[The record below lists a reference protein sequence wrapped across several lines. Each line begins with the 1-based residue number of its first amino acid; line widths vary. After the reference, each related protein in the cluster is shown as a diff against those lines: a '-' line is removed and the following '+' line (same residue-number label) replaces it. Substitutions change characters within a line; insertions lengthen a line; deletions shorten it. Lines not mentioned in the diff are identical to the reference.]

1 MSSNDHYSLLHDEM
15 LNRLETAGVAIDR
28 YYYLNDARLCWP
40 AATTTAKTAYRSL
53 QELAAVY
60 PYHSLCIFGDSQTF
74 FDPYSFTHFLHG
86 FMFAGMLLLLGRFI
100 VKLNL
105 STNWR
110 LVIALAL
117 EGLWEILENTN
128 SVIERY
134 RAATASLGYRG
145 DTVINSMG
153 DILCCAIGL
162 LIARKL
168 GWLRSLPIFIATE
181 IVLAFWI
188 RDNLVLEI
196 IMLIH
201 PFELIKR
208 WQLGH

>member
-1 MSSNDHYSLLHDEM
+1 M
-15 LNRLETAGVAIDR
+15 V
-28 YYYLNDARLCWP
+28 P
-40 AATTTAKTAYRSL
+40 AALIVLIFAVAALQLHHQGRSWWCQCRNFL
-53 QELAAVY
+53 WTSNAWG
-60 PYHSLCIFGDSQTF
+60 SLTSQTF
-74 FDPYSFTHFLHG
+74 FDPYSFTHLLHG

-153 DILCCAIGL
+153 DMLCCAIGL

-208 WQLGH
+208 WQLGHSA